1 MGPLGRASRSLRKR
15 WIVFTRG
22 GDAIRAAR
30 AQLLKGDSRSEP
42 IRVVHFS
49 VNPVS
54 NALSSLGYFLDPLEL
69 RPSIR
74 EAVVARDWNY
84 LDRLIRIETLPGG
97 AIFDRLSNYHRF
109 SEIEFIISIR
119 SSELEPDEDGIW
131 HDDGSRVLAFSLSLT
146 LNPEAVVGGR
156 LEIRRRDGTTGVAG
170 RAPSGPI
177 PTPAYG
183 TMIVFATGVW
193 GFEHKINRV
202 SEGERVIIAGWCT

>member
-1 MGPLGRASRSLRKR
+1 MRKR
-15 WIVFTRG
+15 WIVFTSG

-30 AQLLKGDSRSEP
+30 AKLLKGDSRRKP

-54 NALSSLGYFLDPLEL
+54 NSLSSQGYFLDPLVL
-69 RPSIR
+69 RPSVR
-74 EAVVARDWNY
+74 EAVVARDWNE

-97 AIFDRLSNYHRF
+97 VIFDRLSNYHRF

-119 SSELEPDEDGIW
+119 SSKLEPDEDGIW

-146 LNPEAVVGGR
+146 LNPESVEGGR
-156 LEIRRRDGTTGVAG
+156 LEIRRRDGTAG
-170 RAPSGPI
+170 EPI
-177 PTPAYG
+177 QTPPYG

-202 SEGERVIIAGWCT
+202 TAGERIIIAGWCT